1 MAKALFP
8 IGSLVTG
15 NKKTAAHSKY
25 VKMLGVVIGK
35 HKTRTYRVRY
45 EVEWFDGTT
54 TDYHSQVLLE
64 PAKE

>member
-1 MAKALFP
+1 MAKVLFP

-15 NKKTAAHSKY
+15 NKKTASASKY
-25 VKMLGVVIGK
+25 AKMLGVVIGK

-54 TDYHSQVLLE
+54 TDYHSQILLE
-64 PAKE
+64 AVKE